1 MKTKE
6 EVREYLESH
15 FFKNRRHAYAIRNI
29 IVEID
34 EFKDAELNFRW
45 ANETMRGSSIE
56 QTITSND
63 AIKFIFNEN

>member
-6 EVREYLESH
+6 EVKDYLDNH

-29 IVEID
+29 LVEID
-34 EFKDAELNFRW
+34 EFKGAELDFKW

-63 AIKFIFNEN
+63 AIKFIFND